1 MSIFETNGIFD
12 NDRVLNHDSYQ
23 PDEFP
28 ARETQKDKLVKAL
41 KPVYRGSP
49 PKNIVLRG
57 KNGTGKTSL
66 VKSLSDTLI
75 KDCSDKG
82 IDVTTVY
89 VNCSSSN
96 NDKSSYAT
104 AREITN
110 TLRERRS
117 DSNLNQLNTGYSQ
130 TEMFDFLF
138 DELQKFGGTTIII
151 LDELDGLGDEEI
163 LYKIPRATTNG
174 DLPPEIDVGLI
185 GITNDPKWSNGIS
198 PTVEDSL
205 CNEFIEF
212 GSYNSQELEDIL
224 DTRKGEAFVD
234 GVLGQGVIPLCA
246 AYVAGTSGSA
256 RKALKLLQKAGEI
269 AEENNADEV
278 TDDHVHKAH
287 TQLGRNS
294 VKKSLKGLTTQEQ
307 VALLTVATK
316 SIDHS
321 DSGSKEVSTSDL
333 HDEYRSI
340 AKRHEHSVRSYN
352 RFSDRLKSLEQQ
364 GFVSSTLLQDDGR
377 KRVYELEVKA
387 EFLIE
392 AFDEILSERN
402 NQALRDTVEKI
413 IKGALGA
420 GLVSRADL
428 SLDEFS
434 W

>member
-28 ARETQKDKLVKAL
+28 ARETQKDKLVNAL

-75 KDCSDKG
+75 QDCSDKG

-110 TLRERRS
+110 ILRERRN
-117 DSNLNQLNTGYSQ
+117 DPNLKQLNTGYSQ
-130 TEMFDFLF
+130 TEMFDLLF
-138 DELQKFGGTTIII
+138 DELEEFGGTTIII
-151 LDELDGLGDEEI
+151 LDELDGLGDEEL
-163 LYKIPRATTNG
+163 LYRLPRATTNG

-185 GITNDPKWSNGIS
+185 GITNDPKWINGIS
-198 PTVEDSL
+198 PTVKDSL

-212 GSYNSQELEDIL
+212 GPYNSEELKAILYARED
-224 DTRKGEAFVD
+224 EAFEE
-234 GVLGQGVIPLCA
+234 GVLGEAVVPYCA
-246 AYVAGTSGSA
+246 AVVAKNSGSA
-256 RKALKLLQKAGEI
+256 RKALELLRKAGEI
-269 AEENNADEV
+269 AEENNANKV
-278 TDDHVHKAH
+278 TDDHVDRAH
-287 TQLGRNS
+287 AQLGKDS
-294 VKKSLKGLTTQEQ
+294 VKKSLKGLTEQEKL
-307 VALLTVATK
+307 ALLTVATK
-316 SIDHS
+316 SIDPL
-321 DSGSKEVSTSDL
+321 DSGTKEVSTSDL
-333 HDEYRSI
+333 HDEYKSI
-340 AKRHEHSVRSYN
+340 AKRHERSMLSYN

-364 GFVSSTLLQDDGR
+364 GFVSSKLLQDDGR

-392 AFDEILSERN
+392 AFDEFVSERMN
-402 NQALRDTVEKI
+402 EGLRATVKEIIKKALR
-413 IKGALGA
+413 A

-428 SLDEFS
+428 ELEEFS
-434 W
+434 Y